1 MGPAELTEL
10 QPLHTGIPL
19 WVGHEVQ
26 NDLRS
31 KDQHL
36 AGSVR

>member
-10 QPLHTGIPL
+10 QSFHEGIPP
-19 WVGHEVQ
+19 WVEHEVQ
-26 NDLRS
+26 SDFRS